1 VIQEADKSDMTVA
14 NSNAAHTGNAGIGL
28 LARIAAIGAEP
39 TDDEELRLRKALL
52 VASAVG
58 FVNMRKDGNRR
69 LYRADKKALGPL
81 AAVLQ
86 SMWSTSLDSLV
97 EMVEADQAKRRPR

>member
-1 VIQEADKSDMTVA
+1 MDTLQLITEPTRRQILRLIWDRELRSGEVA
-14 NSNAAHTGNAGIGL
+14 NAFDVSF
-28 LARIAAIGAEP
+28 GAVSQH
-39 TDDEELRLRKALL
+39 LALL
-52 VASAVG
+52 REAG

-81 AAVLQ
+81 GAVLQ

-97 EMVEADQAKRRPR
+97 ATVEADAAKRRPR